1 MQQAIINYIRERDLE
16 TLTALINTGITTE
29 DFLQYIGQINLY
41 NNKVGLETDYAGQ
54 VSLLIINDMWS
65 VIQNEELKHYID
77 ALYDPTNH
85 KSLIVEPHILAR
97 IYRKYLLDMN
107 EKVTRFELLIHY
119 GYTNSIF
126 LSMLK
131 TQRNI
136 VKYLE
141 EGYIGCL
148 LPEDWELF
156 FNIMVEQP
164 KHKIRNYLISQTNLE
179 ELFTNKGLDDIL
191 ERVYQSQNIDNTN

>member
-16 TLTALINTGITTE
+16 TLTALIKTGITTE
-29 DFLQYIGQINLY
+29 DFLKYIGQINLY
-41 NNKVGLETDYAGQ
+41 NKVDLEKDYAGQ
-54 VSLLIINDMWS
+54 VSLLILNDMWL
-65 VIQNEELKHYID
+65 VIPNEELKHYID
-77 ALYDPTNH
+77 NLYDPTNH

-107 EKVTRFELLIHY
+107 EKVTRFGLLIHY

-126 LSMLK
+126 LSMIK

-136 VKYLE
+136 GKYLD

-148 LPEDWELF
+148 LPEDWGLF
-156 FNIMVEQP
+156 FNKMIELP
-164 KHKIRNYLISQTNLE
+164 KHKIRNYLTSQNNLE
-179 ELFTNKGLDDIL
+179 ELFTKKGLDDIL
-191 ERVYQSQNIDNTN
+191 ERVYHSQNIDNTN

>member
-29 DFLQYIGQINLY
+29 EFLHYIGEINLY
-41 NNKVGLETDYAGQ
+41 NNKVDLETDSAGQ
-54 VSLLIINDMWS
+54 ADLLIRNGMWS

-77 ALYDPTNH
+77 NLYDPTNH

-107 EKVTRFELLIHY
+107 EKVTRFGLLIHY
-119 GYTNSIF
+119 GYINSIF
-126 LSMLK
+126 LSMIK

-136 VKYLE
+136 GKYLD

-148 LPEDWELF
+148 LPEDWGLF
-156 FNIMVEQP
+156 FNIMVELP
-164 KHKIRNYLISQTNLE
+164 KHKIRNYLTSQKNLE

-191 ERVYQSQNIDNTN
+191 ERVYHSQNIDNTN